1 MRALKLQL
9 IWITEHG
16 RSVAGTRNAIL
27 VESCIW
33 VVCKNESGGV
43 IAGYTRVCVCER
55 DKNAAATK
63 KSRVLARIIT
73 CSLIQ
78 AVRLI
83 FFKSTFRQL
92 DNNNI
97 NLSSQQFCRSHFT
110 CKYFYW
116 VFSRA
121 WCVSATFCI
130 ADYCYVK
137 HTVGK
142 WPGHAPNSRL
152 LLTQF
157 PPFKFHILLSV
168 KLRSSVSTISVVR
181 YLGNR

>member
-1 MRALKLQL
+1 M
-9 IWITEHG
+9 G
-16 RSVAGTRNAIL
+16 RMQKWKRWCNSRIHA
-27 VESCIW
+27 
-33 VVCKNESGGV
+33 
-43 IAGYTRVCVCER
+43 CVCLWTGSKR
-55 DKNAAATK
+55 FCN
-63 KSRVLARIIT
+63 
-73 CSLIQ
+73 Q
-78 AVRLI
+78 I
-83 FFKSTFRQL
+83 FSHIGTDYNLLFDPGSEINFFSNQPFRQL

-137 HTVGK
+137 HTVEK

-168 KLRSSVSTISVVR
+168 KLRSSDSTISVVR